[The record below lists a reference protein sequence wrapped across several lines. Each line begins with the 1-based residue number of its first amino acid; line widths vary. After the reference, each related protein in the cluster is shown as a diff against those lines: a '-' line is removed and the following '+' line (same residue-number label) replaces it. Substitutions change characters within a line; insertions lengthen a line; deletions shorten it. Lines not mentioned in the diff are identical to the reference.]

1 MPAVGPL
8 EQLGIAGGK
17 AIHETAIVSSHAEI
31 GDGVRIG
38 PGSIVGAHV
47 KIGSGCELGAY
58 VVVSGHTTIGLDNKI
73 YHFCTFGGAPQDMRY
88 AGENTSLIVG
98 DGNVFREY
106 CSVHSGT
113 VSGLGKT
120 VVGSHNWIMSYVH
133 IAHDCVLGNH
143 SILANNTAFSGHVR
157 AEDYVVCGGYTLVPQ
172 HRRIGCHAYTG
183 GATKLVRDVA
193 PYTCV
198 SGIPAY
204 CRGIN
209 KVGLERKGFSSE
221 LRRALYY
228 AYRKV
233 LKENCTEEM
242 PELKRLAETYPEV
255 KHFLGFIRKS
265 EVGVIRPAVP

>member
-1 MPAVGPL
+1 MPAAGPF
-8 EQLGIAGGK
+8 EQLGISGGK
-17 AIHETAIVSSHAEI
+17 AIHETAIVSRHAEI
-31 GDGVRIG
+31 GEGVRIG
-38 PGSIVGAHV
+38 PGTIVGEHV

-58 VVVSGHTTIGLDNKI
+58 VVVSGHTTIGSNNKV
-73 YHFCTFGGAPQDMRY
+73 YHFSTLGGAPQDLKY
-88 AGENTSLIVG
+88 AGEQSSLLIG
-98 DGNVFREY
+98 DNNVIREY

-113 VSGLGKT
+113 AHGSGKT

-143 SILANNTAFSGHVR
+143 LVLANNTAFSGHVSV
-157 AEDYVVCGGYTLVPQ
+157 EDYAVLGGYTLVPQ

-183 GATKLVRDVA
+183 GATKLARDVA

-221 LRRALYY
+221 LRNALYY
-228 AYRKV
+228 AYRTV
-233 LKENCTEEM
+233 LKENCTEET
-242 PELKRLAETYPEV
+242 PKLKELAQTHSEV
-255 KHFLGFIRKS
+255 RHFLDFIKNS
-265 EVGVIRPAVP
+265 EAGIIRPARP